1 VVGVD
6 NEGLVVVGYPCGTR
20 PWKART
26 DLMTDE
32 EIIAAVEE
40 GMVNHATSRNRDLT
54 YLYKRALIESLDG
67 LRINLPRVREFL
79 PDGSTLPQI
88 QSFIRTLTLIHLL
101 AAAEAYIAVLEDK

>member
-1 VVGVD
+1 MVGVD
-6 NEGLVVVGYPCGTR
+6 NEGLVVVRYLCGTR
-20 PWKART
+20 PRKART

-40 GMVNHATSRNRDLT
+40 GMVNHATSRDRDLT
-54 YLYKRALIESLDG
+54 YLYKRALMESLEG
-67 LRINLPRVREFL
+67 LKSNLPRVREFL
-79 PDGSTLPQI
+79 PDEATLPQI